1 MRNEIVREGN
11 RCVHYLDYGGDF
23 TGVFHMPKLT
33 KLYTLN
39 ICGLYFNYISGT
51 DFPEI
56 KSLWLYSYK
65 MGC

>member
-1 MRNEIVREGN
+1 MGLQKSSEGN
-11 RCVHYLDYGGDF
+11 GCVHYLDCGDDF
-23 TGVFHMPKLT
+23 PGIYMSKLT

-39 ICGLYFNYISGT
+39 ICSLLYFNYTSVK

-56 KSLWLYSYK
+56 KPLWLYSYK